1 MLDYLAEDHGS
12 SPDPDGQGRAF
23 ETIASKDDYRRYLA
37 ADLASHGLARWRR
50 RDGMRQTELSFQRL
64 LRRLEYLENCRRDPV
79 GRILGA
85 ITAWRYKR
93 RSVLLGFTIP
103 RNVFGPG
110 LSIAHYG
117 SIVVNGNARIG
128 RNCRL
133 HSDVNIG
140 EANGLAPL
148 IGNNVYIGPGAKIF
162 GPIRIGDGVAIGAN
176 AVVNRDVPSGVSVG
190 GIPARVISQHG
201 SKALVIDGCS
211 AAGL

>member
-1 MLDYLAEDHGS
+1 MLDHLAQDHGS
-12 SPDPDGQGRAF
+12 SPDLDGQGQAF
-23 ETIASKDDYRRYLA
+23 ETITSKDDYRRYLA

-79 GRILGA
+79 GRVLAVIA
-85 ITAWRYKR
+85 RWRYKR

-103 RNVFGPG
+103 RNAFGPG

-128 RNCRL
+128 RNCRI

-190 GIPARVISQHG
+190 GIPARVISQRG